1 MKNRKPGKREKKL
14 RLSSLQNK
22 IVVCFT
28 VPIVFM
34 ILVGV
39 IAYRKASTG
48 MSQQFLDSTEQTMNM
63 TVSYMDAINS
73 FVEGE
78 ALKYAFDADLNRYF
92 SGVYEKEG
100 YAVDRKKL
108 ITSQKTNMLSSQSG
122 NEFISNIH
130 IIPSEEL
137 TLISTTNSE
146 TTKGFFAEY
155 QQEVSERESG
165 DRGRVWTDCE
175 KRAYPRL

>member
-63 TVSYMDAINS
+63 TVS
-73 FVEGE
+73 
-78 ALKYAFDADLNRYF
+78 
-92 SGVYEKEG
+92 
-100 YAVDRKKL
+100 
-108 ITSQKTNMLSSQSG
+108 
-122 NEFISNIH
+122 
-130 IIPSEEL
+130 
-137 TLISTTNSE
+137 
-146 TTKGFFAEY
+146 
-155 QQEVSERESG
+155 
-165 DRGRVWTDCE
+165 
-175 KRAYPRL
+175 